1 MTRCGEAVRGV
12 VIGGTGVFGS
22 RLVAGLRRM
31 PEGRVLVASRSP
43 GGDVVPDRTARDM
56 AQRLSAARP
65 GIVIV
70 AAEPFQAY
78 GDDPYALVRA
88 AIACRP

>member
-1 MTRCGEAVRGV
+1 M
-12 VIGGTGVFGS
+12 
-22 RLVAGLRRM
+22 
-31 PEGRVLVASRSP
+31 
-43 GGDVVPDRTARDM
+43 VPDRTARDM